1 MFDMDREKFLS
12 AMRESIKLYEGVE
25 EYLGHEYF
33 AEIRYSGRT
42 HHMIIFDVLSP
53 DSPVGDYG
61 GRNRLYLSDEE
72 YKDAVKQ
79 HKVGNIKIVSHAFA
93 LQGNLYYDKRDMPR

>member
-1 MFDMDREKFLS
+1 MFDIDREQFLG
-12 AMRESIKLYEGVE
+12 AMRERIKLYEGVE

-33 AEIRYSGRT
+33 EKIRYSGKT
-42 HHMIIFDVLSP
+42 HHMIIFDVLSLE
-53 DSPVGDYG
+53 SPIGEYG

-72 YKDAVKQ
+72 YQEAVKQ
-79 HKVGNIKIVSHAFA
+79 HKDGSIKIVSHAFA